1 MRKEFFAQTFF
12 SLAIVIAML
21 MVAVEVTPWVSF
33 LSMGMLIWKWGTEK
47 YHWQGLSRRFT
58 SILSILLLGQ
68 VLFQYRTIVGQ
79 EPSYTLLLGLSG
91 LRVMDY
97 STERD
102 HRFVSLLGFILI
114 SVKALFSIDIY
125 WIVPSIF
132 AFWGIWYSLL
142 PQNLQN
148 KERVLGRIFLLSVPL
163 AVILFFAFP
172 RVVIPWAMSRGSTY
186 GQIGFTDEVNPGR
199 VAEIAGSSQLAFRAK
214 IDKLPFDHSRD
225 LYWRGSVLTSTRG
238 LVWRPTPFGTRPEEV
253 MTGKG
258 SVSYEV
264 AIEPTSQNFLFA
276 LEGTQ
281 VLTLEAGKVTNLS
294 HAVFRTSRPIV
305 STLVYQGQWVRD
317 YQDRSK
323 PTDLDLKI
331 PELKGRVLEWVTE
344 ANKKSLSTE
353 GRLELLKNF
362 FLDNKF
368 VYTLSPGTYGANDL
382 ESFLFERRRGF
393 CEHFAGAYAV
403 LARGLG
409 VPARVVVGYQGG
421 KYNPIG
427 NFWRIAQR
435 DAHAWAEVYD
445 GSSWKRVDPT
455 SWVAPLRLVI
465 GAEDFFGLSESDQ
478 EVFARQIDWR
488 PKNQG
493 TRLWWDRATFFVE
506 DMNYR
511 WSYFLMEFDRSS
523 QDSFFAL
530 LGQYKLLSF
539 VAISFAV
546 LLFFVL
552 VQNLFKTRVYLSPEQ
567 SLLNSVQE
575 WGHSHNL
582 HRAASES
589 PLHYFDRVAERF
601 PGLTEILKR
610 ISTYYDQSK
619 YAGIQNADNPDLL
632 KKQWMRESRKAKE
645 MKP

>member
-12 SLAIVIAML
+12 SLAIVISML

-58 SILSILLLGQ
+58 SALSILLLAQ

-102 HRFVSLLGFILI
+102 HRFVALLGFILI

-142 PQNLQN
+142 PQNLHN
-148 KERVLGRIFLLSVPL
+148 KEKLLGRIFLLSVPL

-199 VAEIAGSSQLAFRAK
+199 VAELAGSSQLAFRAK
-214 IDKLPFDHSRD
+214 IDKLPFNHSAD

-238 LVWRPTPFGTRPEEV
+238 LVWRPTPFGKRPEDII
-253 MTGKG
+253 TGKG
-258 SVSYEV
+258 SLSYEV
-264 AIEPTSQNFLFA
+264 AIEPTSQNYLFA

-281 VLTLEAGKVTNLS
+281 VLTLEAGRVTNLS
-294 HAVFRTSRPIV
+294 HAIFRTSRPIV

-317 YQDRSK
+317 YQDLSK
-323 PTDLDLKI
+323 PTDQDLKT
-331 PELKGRVLEWVTE
+331 PEFKGRVLDWVNE
-344 ANKKSLSTE
+344 VNKRSLTTPE
-353 GRLELLKNF
+353 RLDVLKKF
-362 FLDNKF
+362 FVDNKF
-368 VYTLSPGTYGANDL
+368 VYTLSPGIYGANDL
-382 ESFLFERRRGF
+382 EEFLFERRRGF

-403 LARGLG
+403 LARGMG
-409 VPARVVVGYQGG
+409 VPARVVIGYQGG

-445 GSSWKRVDPT
+445 GSAWKRVDPT

-488 PKNQG
+488 PQNQG
-493 TRLWWDRATFFVE
+493 ASLWWDRATFFVE

-539 VAISFAV
+539 VGISFALV
-546 LLFFVL
+546 LFFFL
-552 VQNLFKTRVYLSPEQ
+552 VQNLFKTRVKLTPEQ
-567 SLLNSVQE
+567 YLLNVVQE

-582 HRAASES
+582 HRTVSEP
-589 PLHYFDRVAERF
+589 PLHYFNRVAEKF
-601 PGLTEILKR
+601 PALNDILKR
-610 ISTYYDQSK
+610 ISVFYDQTK
-619 YAGIQNADNPDLL
+619 YAQIETTDEAEIL
-632 KKQWMRESRKAKE
+632 KKQWAAESRKAKE
-645 MKP
+645 IRS

>member
-1 MRKEFFAQTFF
+1 MRREFFAQTFF
-12 SLAIVIAML
+12 SLAIVMSML
-21 MVAVEVTPWVSF
+21 MVAVEVTPWVAF
-33 LSMGMLIWKWGTEK
+33 LSMGMLIWKWGIEK

-58 SILSILLLGQ
+58 SVLSVILLAQ
-68 VLFQYRTIVGQ
+68 VLIQYRTIVGQ

-91 LRVMDY
+91 LRIMDY
-97 STERD
+97 SNERD
-102 HRFVSLLGFILI
+102 HRFVAMLGFILI

-125 WIVPSIF
+125 WIIPSMF

-142 PQNLQN
+142 PQQLPN
-148 KERVLGRIFLLSVPL
+148 KERMLGKMFLLSVPL

-214 IDKLPFDHSRD
+214 IDQLPLESASD

-238 LVWRPTPFGTRPEEV
+238 LVWRPTPFGARPAETT
-253 MTGKG
+253 TGSG
-258 SVSYEV
+258 SLSYEV

-281 VLTLEAGKVTNLS
+281 ILTLETGRVTNLS

-305 STLVYQGQWVRD
+305 STLVYQGQWTRD
-317 YQDRSK
+317 YQDRSQ
-323 PTDLDLKI
+323 PTVVDLKT
-331 PELKGRVLEWVTE
+331 PEFKGRVLEWVTE
-344 ANKKSLSTE
+344 ANKKSLKPE
-353 GRLELLKNF
+353 ERLDLLRSF
-362 FLDNKF
+362 FVENKF
-368 VYTLSPGTYGANDL
+368 VYTLNPGTYGANDL
-382 ESFLFERRRGF
+382 EEFLFERRRGF

-409 VPARVVVGYQGG
+409 IPSRVVVGYQGG
-421 KYNPIG
+421 KFNPIG

-435 DAHAWAEVYD
+435 DAHAWAEVFV
-445 GSSWKRVDPT
+445 GNSWKRVDPT

-465 GAEDFFGLSESDQ
+465 GAEDFFAMSESDQ
-478 EVFARQIDWR
+478 EVFARKIDWR
-488 PKNQG
+488 PQSQG

-539 VAISFAV
+539 AGISFA
-546 LLFFVL
+546 LILFFVL
-552 VQNLFKTRVYLSPEQ
+552 VQNLFKTRVKLSAEQ
-567 SLLNSVQE
+567 ELLNIVQE
-575 WGHSHNL
+575 WGSHHHL
-582 HRAASES
+582 VRTASEA
-589 PLHYFDRVAERF
+589 PLHYFTRVAEKY
-601 PGLTEILKR
+601 PALGNVIGD
-610 ISTYYDQSK
+610 ISKYYDQRI
-619 YAGIQNADNPDLL
+619 YAELASTESPERL
-632 KKQWMRESRKAKE
+632 KKRWFAESRKVS
-645 MKP
+645 P